1 MAVEDIQEAVAMAV
15 QAQAAAQAP
24 QEGHEGPTGP
34 VGALT
39 CPLQQ
44 RIDEAHDKWGV
55 ARVHLKSGVCVLKPL
70 GCFET
75 PVFQNRLDGFK
86 TESCF
91 GTEWFQNTSSVLKHS
106 DESECFETAR
116 VS

>member
-1 MAVEDIQEAVAMAV
+1 MERLVLPPIGFGRVFVAEIA
-15 QAQAAAQAP
+15 
-24 QEGHEGPTGP
+24 
-34 VGALT
+34 
-39 CPLQQ
+39 
-44 RIDEAHDKWGV
+44 I
-55 ARVHLKSGVCVLKPL
+55 VHLKSGVCVLNPL

-86 TESCF
+86 TGSCF